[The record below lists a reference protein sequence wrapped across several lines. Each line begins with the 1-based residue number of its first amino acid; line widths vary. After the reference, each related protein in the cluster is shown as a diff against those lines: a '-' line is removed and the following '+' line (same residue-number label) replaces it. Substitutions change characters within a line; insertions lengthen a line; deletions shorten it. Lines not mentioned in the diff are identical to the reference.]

1 MASNMPPRLAL
12 HVGASGV
19 MDHLLAGGV
28 VPFPDGRLARPVG
41 GPRTCERCNGKGTEP
56 DPKGEWMDPP
66 SCMDCDGRKQTVE
79 IEYIADPWVLAPWA
93 KVDGR
98 KSAGPIERR
107 AQTGEVA
114 AIITPMVGGYLI
126 DICHNDVDPYRVTIH
141 GHAELRP
148 YAKPAPIGEVARR
161 LADAELHHHGFTL
174 RSH

>member
-1 MASNMPPRLAL
+1 
-12 HVGASGV
+12 
-19 MDHLLAGGV
+19 
-28 VPFPDGRLARPVG
+28 
-41 GPRTCERCNGKGTEP
+41 
-56 DPKGEWMDPP
+56 
-66 SCMDCDGRKQTVE
+66 MDCDGRKQTVE